1 MARVVPSLPH
11 PPRVPSLPAHPVV
24 PPSRRIR
31 RATPTRRHAHG
42 TPPRRACCLV
52 PAGGR
57 PPRGR
62 ASRSFFCAGG
72 PLWRALPCA
81 RCCPVARL
89 PAQAP
94 AATRPLPVG
103 AECPPPA
110 TASPYCPCGYT
121 STPSFHTNLP
131 TGGRSGRVGGRVCE
145 KTNMR
150 PPMSQ
155 VGGARAQIGHNPQLR
170 SPSGCGWLQ
179 RDCFGLR
186 ATGCLRAHGSLSPT
200 VWPRACAAG
209 AGRQGGQQPRCEAD
223 RRTKAAELRSPR
235 RCTLEATRRR
245 PPAGRCRFGQL
256 APLPAAVG
264 GRPRRRQQL
273 VAARGQESSG
283 VAPVFR
289 PARLPFGVRSPAAGQ
304 PAPACSAGGN
314 PTLAGSDESR
324 RQSPQARRPTRCQ
337 WPGTGTPFGSV
348 RPADENGDR
357 VSLRADGNATAEA
370 LGSGMWTATHG
381 TTDGRP

>member
-1 MARVVPSLPH
+1 MRGDRVDSSLD
-11 PPRVPSLPAHPVV
+11 A
-24 PPSRRIR
+24 RRIGAQR
-31 RATPTRRHAHG
+31 RRSFA
-42 TPPRRACCLV
+42 V
-52 PAGGR
+52 PAGALWK
-57 PPRGR
+57 PRG
-62 ASRSFFCAGG
+62 
-72 PLWRALPCA
+72 
-81 RCCPVARL
+81 
-89 PAQAP
+89 
-94 AATRPLPVG
+94 AA
-103 AECPPPA
+103 
-110 TASPYCPCGYT
+110 
-121 STPSFHTNLP
+121 
-131 TGGRSGRVGGRVCE
+131 
-145 KTNMR
+145 
-150 PPMSQ
+150 
-155 VGGARAQIGHNPQLR
+155 
-170 SPSGCGWLQ
+170 
-179 RDCFGLR
+179 
-186 ATGCLRAHGSLSPT
+186 
-200 VWPRACAAG
+200 
-209 AGRQGGQQPRCEAD
+209 
-223 RRTKAAELRSPR
+223 
-235 RCTLEATRRR
+235 
-245 PPAGRCRFGQL
+245 RCRFGQL